1 MGDYGSPEDV
11 SNKAVTQRHV
21 DDRVGLR
28 GLLTSHQSEQSDKQ
42 VGRPIHIVTIIA
54 VLDLPG
60 VEVRGPNL
68 VVTRGVEDGTIAL
81 RVEGVVGDLRHCCD
95 ERGRESKLVRRGGGD
110 SKGKLVVRGSP
121 RDMSLMKDEKQSSD
135 RPRETQPDNPS
146 TLALLISSNLIKP
159 LSLLPLRKIVDNRV
173 SSG

>member
-81 RVEGVVGDLRHCCD
+81 RVEGVVGDLRHC
-95 ERGRESKLVRRGGGD
+95 
-110 SKGKLVVRGSP
+110 
-121 RDMSLMKDEKQSSD
+121 
-135 RPRETQPDNPS
+135 
-146 TLALLISSNLIKP
+146 
-159 LSLLPLRKIVDNRV
+159 
-173 SSG
+173 